1 MSEDAH
7 QTGRDAKP
15 DLNSGGDAPDFRTE
29 LRHLI
34 NRHNMENGSDTPDF
48 ILNQFLA
55 DVLMTFDRTM
65 RLRERWYG
73 REPQPSDC
81 GLPAPAS
88 ARATLEAAV
97 VIPLKAKRQEEGWPP
112 TDACLAY
119 SAYCDA
125 VGGKAFNGDPLPDWK
140 TFRADPAKAKQADA
154 WEAAARALSSP
165 TRHWTKE
172 TMDAL
177 AEEQCVEGALLA
189 DGYEA
194 AFLGYGTMFS
204 HAVAVYNYEHCIR
217 ILQERDGMGYED
229 DGMSYEE
236 AVEFFEFN
244 TAGAWVGENT
254 PVFLHTP
261 E

>member
-7 QTGRDAKP
+7 QTVNDVGSN
-15 DLNSGGDAPDFRTE
+15 LNRGGDAPD
-29 LRHLI
+29 
-34 NRHNMENGSDTPDF
+34 
-48 ILNQFLA
+48 
-55 DVLMTFDRTM
+55 
-65 RLRERWYG
+65 
-73 REPQPSDC
+73 
-81 GLPAPAS
+81 
-88 ARATLEAAV
+88 
-97 VIPLKAKRQEEGWPP
+97 LKAKWQEEGWPP
-112 TDACLAY
+112 TDAALAY
-119 SAYCDA
+119 SAYCAA

-154 WEAAARALSSP
+154 WEAAARAMRP
-165 TRHWTKE
+165 VTRHWTKE
-172 TMDAL
+172 QMDAL

-217 ILQERDGMGYED
+217 ILQERDGM
-229 DGMSYEE
+229 SYEE